1 VEITPV
7 AGVRWNLSR
16 AGARPPL
23 LPAKEPLLLKLKD
36 VAKDPEVI
44 VLVAEADR
52 QLAALGY
59 TEHGPRHARLVAK
72 NARAILT
79 ALGTDERPAELAA
92 IAGYLHDI
100 GNVVNRD
107 QHERAGALLARDILL
122 RRGLAYPETAQVMA
136 AIGNH
141 DENGGNPVSE
151 VSAALILADKADV
164 HKSRVR
170 NPEFIKFDIHDRVNY
185 AVKRSSLDVRSA
197 DSSIVFDLS
206 VDTDVAP
213 VMEYFEIFLSRMVIS
228 RRAADFLKCRF
239 ELVING
245 ARLV

>member
-1 VEITPV
+1 VLTF
-7 AGVRWNLSR
+7 
-16 AGARPPL
+16 
-23 LPAKEPLLLKLKD
+23 KD
-36 VAKDPEVI
+36 IVKDPEVV

-52 QLAALGY
+52 QMAVLGY

-72 NARAILT
+72 NARAVLV
-79 ALGTDERPAELAA
+79 ALEAEERSAELAA

-100 GNVVNRD
+100 GNVVSRD
-107 QHERAGALLARDILL
+107 KHERTSALLSRDILL
-122 RRGLAYPETAQVMA
+122 RRGMDYREAAQIMT

-141 DENGGNPVSE
+141 DENGGNPVSD

-185 AVKRSSLDVRSA
+185 AVKRSALTVRSK
-197 DSSIVFDLS
+197 DRSIAFELT
-206 VDTDVAP
+206 VDTSVAP

-228 RRAADFLKCRF
+228 RRAADFLKCHF

-245 ARLV
+245 TRLV

>member
-1 VEITPV
+1 VLTF
-7 AGVRWNLSR
+7 
-16 AGARPPL
+16 
-23 LPAKEPLLLKLKD
+23 KD
-36 VAKDPEVI
+36 IVKDPEVV

-52 QLAALGY
+52 QLAVLGY

-72 NARAILT
+72 NARAILV
-79 ALGTDERPAELAA
+79 ALEAEERAAELAA

-100 GNVVNRD
+100 GNVVGRD
-107 QHERAGALLARDILL
+107 KHERTSALLARDILV
-122 RRGLAYPETAQVMA
+122 RRGMDYQETAQVMA

-141 DENGGNPVSE
+141 DENGGNPVSD

-170 NPEFIKFDIHDRVNY
+170 NPEFIKFDIHDRVNF
-185 AVKRSSLDVRSA
+185 AVKRSGLTVRSE
-197 DSSIVFDLS
+197 DRSIAFNLT
-206 VDTDVAP
+206 VDTSVAP

-228 RRAADFLKCRF
+228 RRAADFLKCHF

-245 ARLV
+245 TRLV

>member
-1 VEITPV
+1 MLTF
-7 AGVRWNLSR
+7 
-16 AGARPPL
+16 
-23 LPAKEPLLLKLKD
+23 KD
-36 VAKDPEVI
+36 IIKDPEVV

-52 QLAALGY
+52 QLAVLGY

-72 NARAILT
+72 NARAVLI
-79 ALGTDERPAELAA
+79 ALDADERAAELAA

-100 GNVVNRD
+100 GNVVSREK
-107 QHERAGALLARDILL
+107 HERTSALLARDILG
-122 RRGLAYPETAQVMA
+122 RRRMDYQETAQVMA

-141 DENGGNPVSE
+141 DENGGNPVSD

-185 AVKRSSLDVRSA
+185 AVKRSALTVRSKER
-197 DSSIVFDLS
+197 SIAFELT
-206 VDTDVAP
+206 VDTSVAP
-213 VMEYFEIFLSRMVIS
+213 VMDYFEIFLSRMVIS
-228 RRAADFLKCRF
+228 RRAADFLKCHF

-245 ARLV
+245 TRLV

>member
-1 VEITPV
+1 MLTF
-7 AGVRWNLSR
+7 
-16 AGARPPL
+16 
-23 LPAKEPLLLKLKD
+23 KD
-36 VAKDPEVI
+36 VVKDAEVI

-52 QLAALGY
+52 QLGVLGY

-72 NARAILT
+72 NARAILV
-79 ALGTDERPAELAA
+79 ALEADERSAELAA

-100 GNVVNRD
+100 GNVVSRD
-107 QHERAGALLARDILL
+107 KHERISALLARDILL
-122 RRGLAYPETAQVMA
+122 SRGMDCRETAQIMA

-170 NPEFIKFDIHDRVNY
+170 NPGLIKFDIHDRVNY
-185 AVKRSSLDVRSA
+185 AVKRSALTVRSEDRA
-197 DSSIVFDLS
+197 IRFDLT
-206 VDTDVAP
+206 VDTSVSS

-228 RRAADFLKCRF
+228 RRAADFLKCHF

-245 ARLV
+245 TRLV

>member
-1 VEITPV
+1 MVTF
-7 AGVRWNLSR
+7 R
-16 AGARPPL
+16 
-23 LPAKEPLLLKLKD
+23 D
-36 VAKDPEVI
+36 VVKDPEVV

-52 QLAALGY
+52 QLGVLGY

-79 ALGTDERPAELAA
+79 ALGADGRSAELAA

-100 GNVVNRD
+100 GNVVSRER
-107 QHERAGALLARDILL
+107 HERTGALLARDILL
-122 RRGLAYPETAQVMA
+122 RCGMSHLEAVQVMA

-141 DENGGNPVSE
+141 DENTGNPVSD

-170 NPEFIKFDIHDRVNY
+170 NPGFIKFDIHDRVNF
-185 AVKRSSLDVRSA
+185 AVKRSALTVRSE
-197 DSSIVFDLS
+197 DRSIRFDLT
-206 VDTDVAP
+206 VDTSVSP

-228 RRAADFLKCRF
+228 RRAADFLKCHF

-245 ARLV
+245 TRLV

>member
-1 VEITPV
+1 MLTF
-7 AGVRWNLSR
+7 
-16 AGARPPL
+16 
-23 LPAKEPLLLKLKD
+23 KD
-36 VAKDPEVI
+36 IVKDPEVV

-52 QLAALGY
+52 QLAVLGY

-72 NARAILT
+72 NARAVLV
-79 ALGTDERPAELAA
+79 ALGAEERMTELAA

-107 QHERAGALLARDILL
+107 RHERTSAVLARDILL
-122 RRGLAYPETAQVMA
+122 RRGMAYREAAQIMA

-141 DENGGNPVSE
+141 DENSGNPVSE

-170 NPEFIKFDIHDRVNY
+170 NPELVKFDIHDRVNY
-185 AVKRSSLDVRSA
+185 AVKRSALTVRSE
-197 DSSIVFDLS
+197 DRSITFDLT
-206 VDTDVAP
+206 VDTSVAP

-228 RRAADFLKCRF
+228 RRAADFLKCHF

-245 ARLV
+245 TRLV